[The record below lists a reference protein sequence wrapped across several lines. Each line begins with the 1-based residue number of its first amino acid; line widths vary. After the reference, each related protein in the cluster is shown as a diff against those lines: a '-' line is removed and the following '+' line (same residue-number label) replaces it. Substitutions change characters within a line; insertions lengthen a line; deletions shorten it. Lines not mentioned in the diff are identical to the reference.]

1 MRQRPLLLLTTTVL
15 AAHVALLA
23 WPGMQEMLRTARIT
37 GTTPKELRFET
48 RQITPEPPAPPAP
61 AAVAPVAA
69 APTPPK
75 AAPPKPA
82 PPPPKVEP
90 QKAPPEQ
97 APESLAVVGPTQ
109 TISRPSKPQN
119 PALDS
124 LLDNAD
130 STESAS
136 EAALAKEAEEEH
148 ESDAPVPGSTE
159 SSLPTLAA
167 GAKAAAAEEPAAA
180 SAGHTPEAPSG
191 IGSPGYNAPLPPV
204 RVPPSA
210 VLQFE
215 AKGAAKGFQYSA
227 KAKLSFK
234 TDGLSYQAKQE
245 VSAFLVG
252 SRAQSSSGRITPH
265 GLAPQ
270 RFVDQARKER
280 SAQID
285 TAQGRISYSGDNEA
299 QPASAGVQDRLSIFL
314 QLASMIAAGPER
326 YPKGSSIAINVT
338 SASSTDVWTF
348 VVEGP
353 ETLELPAGSKQTL
366 RLSRQPR
373 KHQDQ
378 SAHLWLAPDMQ
389 YLPVRIRLEQA
400 NGDFADLQ
408 LQSAE
413 VSKTGNSPATPAPAA
428 P

>member
-23 WPGMQEMLRTARIT
+23 WPGMQEMLRSARIT
-37 GTTPKELRFET
+37 GSSPKELRFET

-61 AAVAPVAA
+61 ADPPRVAA
-69 APTPPK
+69 APKPPK
-75 AAPPKPA
+75 AQPPKPA
-82 PPPPKVEP
+82 PPPKVEA

-97 APESLAVVGPTQ
+97 APPSLAVVGPTQ
-109 TISRPSKPQN
+109 TISKPSNK
-119 PALDS
+119 ALDS
-124 LLDNAD
+124 LLDSADHTD
-130 STESAS
+130 STS
-136 EAALAKEAEEEH
+136 EAPKAQEAEEEH
-148 ESDAPVPGSTE
+148 ESDAPMPGSTE
-159 SSLPTLAA
+159 TSLPMLASAA
-167 GAKAAAAEEPAAA
+167 GKAAAAEEDAAAA
-180 SAGHTPEAPSG
+180 SPGNMPEAPSG
-191 IGSPGYNAPLPPV
+191 IGSPGYNAALPPV

-252 SRAQSSSGRITPH
+252 SRAQTSSGRITPH

-270 RFVDQARKER
+270 RFIDQARKER

-285 TAQGRISYSGDNEA
+285 SAQGRISYSGDNEA
-299 QPASAGVQDRLSIFL
+299 QPISAGVQDRLSIFL

-373 KHQDQ
+373 KQQDQ

-413 VSKTGNSPATPAPAA
+413 VSKTGSSAPAA